1 MKFNEKLKELRKEKG
16 LTQEELASKIYV
28 SRTLISKYESG
39 AIIPTKDNIEKLA
52 LFFNVDKSDLMSKE
66 DVIDITLKNEKTLT
80 KAKLSFYIIIIS
92 SSLLFII
99 LLSIPIISTS
109 RYVYLIAE
117 EGANKVTYLP
127 LIIEEF
133 NNVTYLCVI
142 NSNPI
147 TIFSY
152 LFSLI
157 NVSSSSLLIF
167 CRSRTFK
174 IISILNVT
182 IFIINIIVFLF
193 SIVSGISYASRNIY
207 DYSQI
212 KSSY

>member
-92 SSLLFII
+92 SSILFII

-117 EGANKVTYLP
+117 GGVNKVTYLP

-174 IISILNVT
+174 IISILNAT

-193 SIVSGISYASRNIY
+193 SIISGISYASRNIY

>member
-92 SSLLFII
+92 SSILFII

-109 RYVYLIAE
+109 RYVYLIAK
-117 EGANKVTYLP
+117 EGAYKVTYLP

-193 SIVSGISYASRNIY
+193 SIISGISYASRNIY